1 MLKGFLIPIRLGVY
15 QVAASDVPFHKVVD
29 AAKELEMIRREGFEH
44 ERARGLVIQVIMVV
58 LRLGVG
64 VTRAEVITHSPV
76 DPFMLLY
83 QRLTLVTLVITHR
96 ARCILWRVHLLDL

>member
-1 MLKGFLIPIRLGVY
+1 MRDLI
-15 QVAASDVPFHKVVD
+15 S
-29 AAKELEMIRREGFEH
+29 

-64 VTRAEVITHSPV
+64 VTWAEVITLSPA

-83 QRLTLVTLVITHR
+83 QHLRLVTLGITLR
-96 ARCILWRVHLLDL
+96 ARCILRRVYLLDL

>member
-1 MLKGFLIPIRLGVY
+1 MRDL
-15 QVAASDVPFHKVVD
+15 SS
-29 AAKELEMIRREGFEH
+29 

-64 VTRAEVITHSPV
+64 VTRAEVITLSLA

-83 QRLTLVTLVITHR
+83 QLMRLVTSGIVLR
-96 ARCILWRVHLLDL
+96 AQCILHRVHLLEF

>member
-1 MLKGFLIPIRLGVY
+1 MRDL
-15 QVAASDVPFHKVVD
+15 SS
-29 AAKELEMIRREGFEH
+29 

-64 VTRAEVITHSPV
+64 VTWAEVITLSPA

-83 QRLTLVTLVITHR
+83 QRLRLVTLGITLR
-96 ARCILWRVHLLDL
+96 ARCILRRVHLLDL